1 MKYSNI
7 LPSQWGED
15 SERNNDHCSCQP
27 AKAGKR
33 IMQQH
38 ISSAL
43 FFGGFALFFP
53 VSGLFSNPGHRKI
66 NVFHHDYA

>member
-7 LPSQWGED
+7 LASQWGED

-27 AKAGKR
+27 AKAGER
-33 IMQQH
+33 IMQQQ

-43 FFGGFALFFP
+43 FFFVVSHFFP
-53 VSGLFSNPGHRKI
+53 GKWIILQSRTQEN
-66 NVFHHDYA
+66 